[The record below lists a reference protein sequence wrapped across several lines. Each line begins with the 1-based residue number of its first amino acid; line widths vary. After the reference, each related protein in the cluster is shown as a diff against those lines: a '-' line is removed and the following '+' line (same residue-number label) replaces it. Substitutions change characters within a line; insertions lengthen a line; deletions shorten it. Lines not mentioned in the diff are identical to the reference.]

1 MVKKILYSFIG
12 SLCSIGGIIGI
23 ILSNA
28 FSEILIFGF
37 YLTLAG
43 WILTVLEGFFIK
55 DFLNLVEHACYA
67 GSSLSVAFWCF
78 KVFDRGR
85 EGS

>member
-28 FSEILIFGF
+28 FSEILIFVIAAISGLF
-37 YLTLAG
+37 TLAISG
-43 WILTVLEGFFIK
+43 QEK
-55 DFLNLVEHACYA
+55 
-67 GSSLSVAFWCF
+67 
-78 KVFDRGR
+78 
-85 EGS
+85 